1 MGREIMES
9 NMKKERSSTTSTPN
23 EGQRSLELDLFAQM
37 SRVRQEAVE
46 MPARLE
52 AAIDR
57 IGKAVTFDAHPPA
70 AMAQKAE
77 AVGQTKGKLNTL
89 STILL
94 GILAGVFIG
103 LGAMFCTI
111 VTTDAG
117 LGFGLTKLLGG
128 VTFCLG
134 LILVVVAGAELFTG
148 NTLLTMSWMSGRT
161 PFTRLLR
168 NWGLVYFANLAGSLS
183 LVGLM
188 FYTNQWAFNDY
199 GVGANALLIANAKVN
214 LSFGSALA
222 RGILCNAL
230 VCLAIWLCFSARNVV
245 DKILAII
252 FPITAF
258 VAAGFE
264 HSIANMYFI
273 PMGILMAGQPAVLAE
288 AGATASTIANLNWA
302 GFVGNLVP
310 VTIGNIIG
318 GGILVGAVYWVAYLR
333 SERADEVATTRP
345 WLKALIPPLRR
356 TKAQEP
362 APSTLSETVR
372 AQIDEIIRAKLE
384 APTALDN
391 GSKTLLAV
399 LAKARDDSSFLAN
412 LTENPAETLKDYG
425 LTAEEHAALA
435 SGDIRWIES
444 KLGTL
449 DDPLRTWLTARLT
462 QEKW

>member
-1 MGREIMES
+1 MKAKTKTGGNAKASTLNGRH
-9 NMKKERSSTTSTPN
+9 RSSGLDALVRMLEVNEEMIETT
-23 EGQRSLELDLFAQM
+23 
-37 SRVRQEAVE
+37 
-46 MPARLE
+46 ARLE
-52 AAIDR
+52 TAIDI
-57 IGKAVTFDAHPPA
+57 IGKTVIVDAHPPA
-70 AMAQKAE
+70 AMAEKAE
-77 AVGQTKGKLNTL
+77 AVGVNKGKLNTL
-89 STILL
+89 STVLL

-103 LGAMFCTI
+103 LGAMFCTV
-111 VTTDAG
+111 VTTATG

-128 VTFCLG
+128 VAFSLG

-148 NTLLTMSWMSGRT
+148 NNLIIMSWISGRT
-161 PFTRLLR
+161 SFVRLLR
-168 NWGLVYFANLAGSLS
+168 NWGLVYFANLAGALS

-188 FYTNQWAFNDY
+188 FCTNQWALNGY

-230 VCLAIWLCFSARNVV
+230 VCLAIWLCFSARTVT
-245 DKILAII
+245 DKVLAIV

-273 PMGILMAGQPAVLAE
+273 PMGILLASQPAVLAA
-288 AGATASTIANLNWA
+288 AGVTANGVANLTWT

-318 GGILVGAVYWVAYLR
+318 GGILVGVVYWLAYLR
-333 SERADEVATTRP
+333 SERGAELVAARP
-345 WLKALIPPLRR
+345 WVQTVFPTLRR
-356 TKAQEP
+356 ITQEKQATALLTEP
-362 APSTLSETVR
+362 VR
-372 AQIDEIIRAKLE
+372 IQIGELIRAKLE
-384 APTALDN
+384 QPALLDS
-391 GSKTLLAV
+391 GGKALLAV
-399 LAKARDDSSFLAN
+399 LAKARDDSSFLAK
-412 LTENPAETLKDYG
+412 LAENSAQTLEGFD
-425 LTAEEHAALA
+425 LAPEEKAALA

-449 DDPLRTWLTARLT
+449 DEPLRTWLTARLA

>member
-1 MGREIMES
+1 MAS
-9 NMKKERSSTTSTPN
+9 NNRKGARPTTPTLN
-23 EGQRSLELDLFAQM
+23 HRQRNVGLDFAEM
-37 SRVRQEAVE
+37 LRVRREAIE
-46 MPARLE
+46 TTARLE

-57 IGKAVTFDAHPPA
+57 VSKAATTEDYSPPEV
-70 AMAQKAE
+70 AQKAE
-77 AVGQTKGKLNTL
+77 VVGVTKGTRDIL

-103 LGAMFCTI
+103 LGAMFCTL
-111 VTTDAG
+111 VTTDSG

-128 VTFCLG
+128 LAFCLG

-148 NTLLTMSWMSGRT
+148 NCLIMMSWMSGRT
-161 PFTRLLR
+161 SFAKLLR
-168 NWGLVYFANLAGSLS
+168 NWGLVYFANLLGALS

-188 FYTNQWAFNDY
+188 FYTYQWAFNGY

-230 VCLAIWLCFSARNVV
+230 VCLAIWLCYSARTVTG
-245 DKILAII
+245 KILSIL

-273 PMGILMAGQPAVLAE
+273 PMGILLANQPAVLE
-288 AGATASTIANLNWA
+288 AAGVAASGVTNLTWA

-318 GGILVGAVYWVAYLR
+318 GGILVGAVYWLAYLFR
-333 SERADEVATTRP
+333 ERRAQLVTTRP
-345 WLKALIPPLRR
+345 WLEAVIPNLVPAKPVESVPSQL
-356 TKAQEP
+356 AEP
-362 APSTLSETVR
+362 IR
-372 AQIDEIIRAKLE
+372 AQIAELICNKLKE
-384 APTALDN
+384 PAALDT
-391 GSKTLLAV
+391 GGKAILTV
-399 LAKARDDSSFLAN
+399 LGRARDDSSFLAR
-412 LTENPAETLKDYG
+412 LAEDPEQVLKDYD
-425 LTAEEHAALA
+425 LTSEEKAALA

-444 KLGTL
+444 KLGIL
-449 DDPLRTWLTARLT
+449 DEPLRTWLTARLA

>member
-1 MGREIMES
+1 MES
-9 NMKKERSSTTSTPN
+9 KVKNGGSSVTSTPSD
-23 EGQRSLELDLFAQM
+23 EPRSGELDFLAQM
-37 SRVRQEAVE
+37 LRVRQEAVE
-46 MPARLE
+46 MTAQLK
-52 AAIDR
+52 AVVDR
-57 IGKAVTFDAHPPA
+57 IGKAVTADAYPPPEV
-70 AMAQKAE
+70 AQRAE
-77 AVGQTKGKLNTL
+77 AVGVTKGKLNTS

-103 LGAMFCTI
+103 LGAMFCTV

-128 VTFCLG
+128 LAFCLG

-148 NTLLTMSWMSGRT
+148 NCLMVMSWISGRISLAH
-161 PFTRLLR
+161 LLR
-168 NWGLVYFANLAGSLS
+168 NWGLVYFANLLGGLS

-188 FYTNQWAFNDY
+188 FYTYQWTFNSY
-199 GVGANALLIANAKVN
+199 EVGANALLIANAKVN

-230 VCLAIWLCFSARNVV
+230 VCLAIWLCFSARTVV
-245 DKILAII
+245 DKILAIV

-273 PMGILMAGQPAVLAE
+273 PMGILLAGQPAVLGA
-288 AGATASTIANLNWA
+288 AGVTANGMANLTWM

-318 GGILVGAVYWVAYLR
+318 GSILVGIVYWLAYLR
-333 SERADEVATTRP
+333 RERAIEVVTTRP
-345 WLKALIPPLRR
+345 WVKTFIPPLRR
-356 TKAQEP
+356 IKLEEP
-362 APSTLSETVR
+362 APVLLPELVR
-372 AQIDEIIRAKLE
+372 AQIDELIRIKLE
-384 APTALDN
+384 EPVMLDR
-391 GSKTLLAV
+391 GGKALLAV
-399 LAKARDDSSFLAN
+399 LSKASNDGNFLAR
-412 LTENPAETLKDYG
+412 LAENPDQALKGYE
-425 LTAEEHAALA
+425 LTSEEKAALS

-449 DDPLRTWLTARLT
+449 DEPLRAWLTARLA